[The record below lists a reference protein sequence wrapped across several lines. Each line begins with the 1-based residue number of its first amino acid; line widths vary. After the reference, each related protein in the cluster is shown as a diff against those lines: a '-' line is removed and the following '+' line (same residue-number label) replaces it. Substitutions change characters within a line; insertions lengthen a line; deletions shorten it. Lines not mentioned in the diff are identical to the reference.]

1 MFDLF
6 KKNTVETGNV
16 QSKEDKIISA
26 KEALDVSS
34 KEWQTLSTEEIFEK
48 IYRMAKGGF
57 RDATFYAS
65 YITGAQLTQLK
76 ELGYEVKIATTRTS
90 NVPYV
95 KVSW

>member
-1 MFDLF
+1 MFNLF
-6 KKNTVETGNV
+6 KKNTVETGSV
-16 QSKEDKIISA
+16 QSNQDKIISA
-26 KEALDVSS
+26 KEALDVSTQ
-34 KEWQTLSTEEIFEK
+34 EWQTQTTEEIFEK
-48 IYRMAKGGF
+48 IYGMAKGGF
-57 RDATFYAS
+57 RDETFYAS

>member
-1 MFDLF
+1 MFNLF

-16 QSKEDKIISA
+16 QSNKDRIISA
-26 KEALDVSS
+26 KEALDVSTQ
-34 KEWQTLSTEEIFEK
+34 EWQTLTTEEIFSK
-48 IYRMAKGGF
+48 ISGMAKGGF

-76 ELGYEVKIATTRTS
+76 ELGYEVKIAITRS
-90 NVPYV
+90 QVPYV